1 MQDTVFGAVT
11 ESPAPSRPPAKF
23 RGFIISGDVPV
34 RPVRYARGMN
44 VTRHFS
50 DTRTD
55 EGRVR
60 FLLLSGRVTLMAE
73 GQGWQSS
80 SLHDTLDD
88 AALSLAT
95 LPRVGGDLYR
105 RALDD
110 LDRRIALEQA
120 A

>member
-1 MQDTVFGAVT
+1 M
-11 ESPAPSRPPAKF
+11 ELPAPPNTF
-23 RGFIISGDVPV
+23 RVLIISGDVPV
-34 RPVRYARGMN
+34 MSARYARGMN

-60 FLLLSGRVTLMAE
+60 FLVLSGRVALVAE

-80 SLHDTLDD
+80 TLHDTLDD
-88 AALSLAT
+88 AALVLAT
-95 LPRVGGDLYR
+95 LPRVGDDLYR

>member
-1 MQDTVFGAVT
+1 MT
-11 ESPAPSRPPAKF
+11 
-23 RGFIISGDVPV
+23 
-34 RPVRYARGMN
+34 

-60 FLLLSGRVTLMAE
+60 FLLLSGRVTLLAE
-73 GQGWQSS
+73 GRGWQSS
-80 SLHDTLDD
+80 TLHDSLD
-88 AALSLAT
+88 AAALYLAA
-95 LPRVGGDLYR
+95 LPRVQGELYR

-110 LDRRIALEQA
+110 LDRRVALEQA

>member
-1 MQDTVFGAVT
+1 MSA
-11 ESPAPSRPPAKF
+11 
-23 RGFIISGDVPV
+23 
-34 RPVRYARGMN
+34 RYARGMN

-60 FLLLSGRVTLMAE
+60 FLVLSGRVVLVAE

-80 SLHDTLDD
+80 TLHDTLDD
-88 AALSLAT
+88 AALVLAT
-95 LPRVGGDLYR
+95 LPRVGDDLYR